1 MSNKIVINAT
11 TKAISTAT
19 WSSDDQAVMD
29 EVDKNTD
36 ISPSVRQ
43 KRNRLLTE
51 SDWTQV
57 ADIPSD
63 TKSKWTT
70 YRQNLRDVPAQSGF
84 PKTVTWPTKPS

>member
-51 SDWTQV
+51 SD
-57 ADIPSD
+57 
-63 TKSKWTT
+63 
-70 YRQNLRDVPAQSGF
+70 
-84 PKTVTWPTKPS
+84 